1 MIPNHVRV
9 VLLCIDSIHCT
20 MIRIGG
26 IMDYSHN
33 FGSNFPIEL
42 IPVGDKKDI
51 DDTVKSLI
59 IAYNS
64 YISAGDLTSANEL
77 YDSNKTMLEP
87 YSINMKLINR
97 LEEEIYNTSLY
108 ALNQVKNIISDT
120 EPANQSVNSFWYQD
134 Y

>member
-1 MIPNHVRV
+1 
-9 VLLCIDSIHCT
+9 
-20 MIRIGG
+20 
-26 IMDYSHN
+26 MDYSHN

-51 DDTVKSLI
+51 DDAVKSLI
-59 IAYNS
+59 IEYNS

-77 YDSNKTMLEP
+77 YDNNKTILEP

-97 LEEEIYNTSLY
+97 LEEEIYNTALS
-108 ALNQVKNIISDT
+108 ALNQIKSVISST
-120 EPANQSVNSFWYQD
+120 EPASQSTDSFWYQD